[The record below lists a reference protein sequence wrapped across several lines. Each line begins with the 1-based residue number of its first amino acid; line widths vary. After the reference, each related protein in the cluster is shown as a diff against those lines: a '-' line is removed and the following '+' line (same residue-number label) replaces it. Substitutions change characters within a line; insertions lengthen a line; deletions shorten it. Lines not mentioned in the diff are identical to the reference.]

1 MLEPRQALMR
11 LVALADPEAD
21 AGAVAEALMARYG
34 SLMMVLSAPAEDL
47 ARVPGVRAPL
57 TRMIGLMPSLDRY
70 DALDALG
77 PRPLLRTS
85 HRAEAYLRAL
95 YAGRVYE
102 HFYLLCLAAD
112 GRLIRAALI
121 TRGTLDETAFYL
133 RNILDEALKSKAR
146 AVVLAHNH
154 PGGSPE
160 PSPGDVSATKLALR
174 ALPRLGIIVLDH
186 AIVAGDRAFSM
197 RAAGAIDEADFL
209 AQAPGDTLLSGWL
222 G

>member
-133 RNILDEALKSKAR
+133 RNILDEALGSKAC

-154 PGGSPE
+154 PGGTPE
-160 PSPGDVSATKLALR
+160 PSQGDVSATRLAIR
-174 ALPRLGIIVLDH
+174 ALSKLGVWVLDH
-186 AIVAGDRAFSM
+186 AIVADGLVISLRAK
-197 RAAGAIDEADFL
+197 GTIEEAEFL
-209 AQAPGDTLLSGWL
+209 NQSPGDALIRGWL